1 MMSHQVWDAPSD
13 HGISKRDR
21 ELMAERF
28 PIDFP
33 ELHQNIQDYIKE
45 LRQCGVLPPKRCV
58 QGYFCDA
65 YKVERLVML
74 MWVDG
79 IWLDRVPEGLARQM
93 NRIPVYE
100 RRSPWRFLA
109 LKRDGY
115 VEYIPHGI
123 LT

>member
-1 MMSHQVWDAPSD
+1 MMSHWIWDYPLN
-13 HGISKRDR
+13 RDWR
-21 ELMAERF
+21 GVCQEIAHERF
-28 PIDFP
+28 PIDCPDEWAMVQRNVEHLKRSGQYVQP
-33 ELHQNIQDYIKE
+33 E
-45 LRQCGVLPPKRCV
+45 RMTA
-58 QGYFCDA
+58 YFSDSK
-65 YKVERLVML
+65 KVERFVML